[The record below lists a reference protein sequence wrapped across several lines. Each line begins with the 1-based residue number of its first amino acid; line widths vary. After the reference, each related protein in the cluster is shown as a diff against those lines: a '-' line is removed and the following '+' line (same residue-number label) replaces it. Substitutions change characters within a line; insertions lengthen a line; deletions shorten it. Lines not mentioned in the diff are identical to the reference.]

1 MEPVSKPVRIAEL
14 IILFVILPLVYLIE
28 AFPIHKLIPLISL
41 FAYCFIVL
49 YRNGEIKVKHFPGS
63 VDWKIIFIRFILFV
77 LILFTAVA
85 FSSKNLWADFSGNK
99 KLIIML
105 ALYPLLSALPQEL
118 IFRKFFFH
126 RYAGLFSNRDF
137 LLVINILL
145 FSFAHIYFGNW
156 IVIVFTLV
164 GGLIFTLTFLKYKS
178 LWVVTVE
185 HSLYGLLI
193 LSSGLSPYF
202 YKPL

>member
-1 MEPVSKPVRIAEL
+1 MEPLSKRVRFAEL

-28 AFPIHKLIPLISL
+28 AFPIHKLIPLIFL

-49 YRNGEIKVKHFPGS
+49 YRNGEIKVKQFRGS

-77 LILFTAVA
+77 LILFTAVVF
-85 FSSKNLWADFSGNK
+85 FSNNLWADFSGNK

-105 ALYPLLSALPQEL
+105 AVYPLLSALPQEL

-126 RYAGLFSNRDF
+126 RYADLFSNRDF

-202 YKPL
+202 YKPF

>member
-1 MEPVSKPVRIAEL
+1 MERLSKPVRIAEL

-28 AFPIHKLIPLISL
+28 AFPIHKLIPLIFL
-41 FAYCFIVL
+41 FAYCFTVL
-49 YRNGEIKVKHFPGS
+49 YRNGEIRVKQFPES

-77 LILFTAVA
+77 LILVTAVV
-85 FSSKNLWADFSGNK
+85 FSSNNVWADFSGNK

-126 RYAGLFSNRDF
+126 RYADLFSNRNF
-137 LLVINILL
+137 LLVINIFL

-193 LSSGLSPYF
+193 LSSGLSQYF
-202 YKPL
+202 YKPF